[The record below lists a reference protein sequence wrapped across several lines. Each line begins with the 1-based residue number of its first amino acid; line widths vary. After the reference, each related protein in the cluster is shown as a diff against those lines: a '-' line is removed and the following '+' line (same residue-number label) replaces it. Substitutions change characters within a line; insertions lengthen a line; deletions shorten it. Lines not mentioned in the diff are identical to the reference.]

1 MDTMRVAREEDLS
14 RLRRWRDKDIVKVVT
29 GVRRCGKSTL
39 LEMFADELRAQGTPN
54 NHIVSLNMEDMALA
68 HLLHDPQTFHDYVAG
83 VLPTSAHS
91 YLFIDEVQLVDSF
104 ETAINSLALQFDVDI
119 YLTGSNAQMLSSD
132 LATRLSGRY
141 VEIHLLGLSFNEFA
155 SARLDRNEK
164 DEDLSYPGLFASFVR
179 HGGFPFVQQLIG
191 DPEAVADYLEGI
203 VNTVLIKDVSVRQ
216 KVGNVGLLADVTS
229 YLLHNVGNLTSLRR
243 VADSLVSA
251 GRKPSPSTIDAYL
264 EGLVDAFLIYPVRR
278 WDTKG
283 LKFLTG
289 PEKYYAIDTGLRNA
303 VTGYSGSDSGHL
315 LENIVFLQLRRRHSH
330 VWVGASPEG
339 EIDFVVSDGADL
351 TYYQAARTVRSPD
364 VLARELAPLQAIR
377 DHHPK
382 VLLTMDAEPPI
393 QYNGIRQ
400 LYVLDWL
407 RGQVE

>member
-1 MDTMRVAREEDLS
+1 MRVAREEDLT
-14 RLRRWRDKDIVKVVT
+14 RLRRWRDKNIMKVVT

-39 LEMFADELRAQGTPN
+39 LEMFADELRVQGTAN
-54 NHIVSLNMEDMALA
+54 DHIVSLNMEDMALA

-83 VLPTSAHS
+83 FLPTSAHS

-104 ETAINSLALQFDVDI
+104 ETAINSLALTFDVDI

-155 SARLDRNEK
+155 SARLDRNETH
-164 DEDLSYPGLFASFVR
+164 EDLSYPGLFASFVR

-191 DPEAVADYLEGI
+191 DPEAVGDYLEGI

-216 KVGNVGLLADVTS
+216 KVGNVSLLADVTS

-264 EGLVDAFLIYPVRR
+264 EGLVDAFLLYPVRR

-315 LENIVFLQLRRRHSH
+315 LENIVFLQLRQHHSH
-330 VWVGASPEG
+330 VWVGASPAG
-339 EIDFVVSDGADL
+339 EVDFVVSDGADL
-351 TYYQAARTVRSPD
+351 TYYQVAQTVRSPD
-364 VLARELAPLQAIR
+364 VLARELAPLQAIK

-393 QYNGIRQ
+393 QHNGIRQ